1 MLSFLVSIH
10 AKPRFAIPQITAR
23 TDGINEDTAR
33 SEAALAV
40 QSIPAY
46 VEACDLLLG
55 HTFRALEV
63 GCKVL
68 GPWRVDKL
76 SIRVAPS
83 IQFPDPPGSREV
95 SRSRSKV
102 KKVEIQCLNYQLE
115 MDPPKSDLTFFEP
128 EKLIQIHPNPMG
140 HGPKMA

>member
-1 MLSFLVSIH
+1 MPIFSFSVSIH
-10 AKPRFAIPQITAR
+10 TEPRFAIPQITAR

-55 HTFRALEV
+55 HTCPKSSEPEA

-68 GPWRVDKL
+68 RPWRVDKL
-76 SIRVAPS
+76 SNRVARS
-83 IQFPDPPGSREV
+83 IQFPDPPESREV

-102 KKVEIQCLNYQLE
+102 KRVAGRDSVPQSSIG
-115 MDPPKSDLTFFEP
+115 DGPPIK
-128 EKLIQIHPNPMG
+128 
-140 HGPKMA
+140 